1 VAFFFLERY
10 MDHPYETIAH
20 LIKEYKNLCD
30 MCDSVGALECAMQ
43 IRRAASEL
51 VVLAAKNAEPTLGQ

>member
-1 VAFFFLERY
+1 
-10 MDHPYETIAH
+10 MDHPYEAIAH
-20 LIKEYKNLCD
+20 LLKEYKNLCD

-51 VVLAAKNAEPTLGQ
+51 VVLAAQNAEPTLGP